1 MNKIKTVK
9 PVKGYSSTEIKLKIK
24 KKKKKNFF
32 SLSNPK
38 ELFHKI
44 QLNTL
49 SIKEENSS
57 PSLAEFSSFNS
68 SFSLRSQEK
77 DYLLK
82 RGKFYV
88 GEDSCSP
95 HMAPLSLGI
104 LRHFT
109 VLNPLFIEK
118 YFSRCLVFLFHIFKK
133 QGHILF
139 VTHEHL
145 YPEIIQYCA
154 KKMKQSYCTTRW
166 FGGALTNWKE
176 IMVKK
181 TSNTSDFVHPSH
193 NNEIGEKKNGD
204 LIPNLSLEKQNTSKN
219 RSFFSRK
226 KQTRLRKKNIFKTG
240 FTGKFPDVVFL
251 FDPLK
256 SKDVLLEAQKMNIPT
271 IAFVDSNNYLP
282 GITYPIILNTQSIT
296 SIYYIF
302 HRILQTY
309 NLATFSFIKN
319 TILPL
324 KGKELDSF

>member
-24 KKKKKNFF
+24 NKKKNFF

-38 ELFHKI
+38 ELFNKI

-49 SIKEENSS
+49 SLQNSS
-57 PSLAEFSSFNS
+57 PSLADFS

-82 RGKFYV
+82 RGKSYV

-109 VLNPLFIEK
+109 VLNPLFIEN

-181 TSNTSDFVHPSH
+181 TSETFPDFVHPSH
-193 NNEIGEKKNGD
+193 SNEIGEKKNGD
-204 LIPNLSLEKQNTSKN
+204 LIANLSLEKQNTSKN

-309 NLATFSFIKN
+309 NLATFSFQKN
-319 TILPL
+319 TILPA
-324 KGKELDSF
+324 KGKDLFQTPSEL

>member
-1 MNKIKTVK
+1 MRFFFPPLRK
-9 PVKGYSSTEIKLKIK
+9 KGK
-24 KKKKKNFF
+24 KKSFF

-38 ELFHKI
+38 ELFNKI
-44 QLNTL
+44 DFNTL
-49 SIKEENSS
+49 SFEK
-57 PSLAEFSSFNS
+57 S
-68 SFSLRSQEK
+68 SFSSSLEK
-77 DYLLK
+77 DFSSNVEHYLLQ
-82 RGKFYV
+82 RGKAYV

-95 HMAPLSLGI
+95 HMAPLSSGFF
-104 LRHFT
+104 RDFT
-109 VLNPLFIEK
+109 VLNPFFIEK
-118 YFSRCLVFLFHIFKK
+118 YFSRCLVFLFHIFQK

-176 IMVKK
+176 IMLKK
-181 TSNTSDFVHPSH
+181 SSDFLLNDVKTQT
-193 NNEIGEKKNGD
+193 EKEENV
-204 LIPNLSLEKQNTSKN
+204 SFEKQNTSKN

-251 FDPLK
+251 FDPFK

-271 IAFVDSNNYLP
+271 IAFVDSNNSLP
-282 GITYPIILNTQSIT
+282 GITYPILLNTQSIT
-296 SIYYIF
+296 SIYYVF

-309 NLATFSFIKN
+309 NLATSK
-319 TILPL
+319 
-324 KGKELDSF
+324 K